1 MTGARSKWIKTLL
14 ALVVMMG
21 LAFYLRGT
29 DLGNH
34 SRWLPRCGFYWL
46 TGLYCPG
53 CGDTRASYALLHG
66 DVLEATRQNAFFV
79 LALPFLL
86 FWAGR
91 SWIQWIFLD
100 FLKPLPFRWKR
111 GYSLGIVGALV
122 AFWVLRNLPFLPYS
136 WLAPDPVKL
145 TEIPESAEPVVPH
158 RETPP
163 PSVR

>member
-14 ALVVMMG
+14 SLVVMAG
-21 LAFYLRGT
+21 LALYLRGI
-29 DLGNH
+29 DLGRP
-34 SRWLPRCGFYWL
+34 SGWLPGCGFRGL

-53 CGDTRASYALLHG
+53 CGNTRASHALLHG
-66 DVLEATRQNAFFV
+66 DLLEATRQNVFFV

-86 FWAGR
+86 FWAAR
-91 SWIQWIFLD
+91 SWIEWIFPN

-111 GYSLGIVGALV
+111 EYSLGIVAALV
-122 AFWVLRNLPFLPYS
+122 AFWVLRNLPFLPFS
-136 WLAPDPVKL
+136 WLAPDPVKF
-145 TEIPESAEPVVPH
+145 TESPESAEPVAPH